1 MLNRATNGTI
11 PLGCDI
17 FMNIENNTRILT
29 GMAIRICEDTID
41 DIMDYDPNSPA
52 LILDGIKTR
61 GVAWY
66 VSPIIEGL
74 PSCILDTYDAL
85 DWVFYTRRI
94 DNNFW
99 FPVYLRE
106 IQTAPGICKHEDF
119 EVLRPINSA
128 SIVRC
133 LTCNGFCPE
142 EFIQDWVLERE
153 EKSKSQ

>member
-17 FMNIENNTRILT
+17 FMNIENDTRILT

-41 DIMDYDPNSPA
+41 DIMDYDPDGAA
-52 LILDGIKTR
+52 LIPDGVKTR
-61 GVAWY
+61 GDAWY
-66 VSPIIEGL
+66 VRPIIEGL
-74 PSCILDTYDAL
+74 PPYILYTYDAL
-85 DWVFYTRRI
+85 DWLFYTRRV

-106 IQTAPGICKHEDF
+106 IQTAPGICKHEVF
-119 EVLRPINSA
+119 EVISPINRV

-133 LTCNGFCPE
+133 LTCNGLCPE
-142 EFIQDWVLERE
+142 EFIWDWVLDRE

>member
-1 MLNRATNGTI
+1 
-11 PLGCDI
+11 
-17 FMNIENNTRILT
+17 MNIENNTRILT

-41 DIMDYDPNSPA
+41 DILDYESGA
-52 LILDGIKTR
+52 VTLIPDELRMR
-61 GVAWY
+61 GYSWY
-66 VSPIIEGL
+66 VKPIIDGFSSYFLE
-74 PSCILDTYDAL
+74 TYDAL
-85 DWVFYTRRI
+85 DWLFYTRRV

-119 EVLRPINSA
+119 KVISPINKA

-133 LTCNGFCPE
+133 LTCNGLCRE
-142 EFIQDWVLERE
+142 EFIQDWVLDRE